1 MKLII
6 KSVFLTIILIIFI
19 INLDIIIYST
29 KEASIIF
36 FNNIFVSIFPFII
49 LTDILLYFDYHI
61 FLKNIFGKVLSKLFN
76 IDSSSS
82 IIFILSLLTSTPGN
96 AIYIKSMLDNNEISI
111 NDANRIL
118 IFTYFPSISFVIGMI
133 GVSLYKSF
141 KFGLI
146 LWLFCI
152 INNILIG
159 IFTKSKYITHYNN
172 KINKNKDN
180 FIHILK
186 ESIIKGIKTSIIIL
200 GNLIL
205 FTIILNI
212 LHKYININEM
222 LFSIISGFIELT
234 SGIINI
240 SKLNIS
246 IIYKLILSYLIIS
259 FSGLSIL
266 FQSFSILSD
275 YKIDIKKT
283 LIIKLMF
290 SLITTIILLVISIL
304 INSIIPKHYLLQM
317 LHLII

>member
-6 KSVFLTIILIIFI
+6 KSVFLTIIFIIFI

-133 GVSLYKSF
+133 GVSLYKNF

>member
-133 GVSLYKSF
+133 GVSLYKNF

>member
-6 KSVFLTIILIIFI
+6 KSVFLTIIFIIFI

-212 LHKYININEM
+212 LHKYININEI